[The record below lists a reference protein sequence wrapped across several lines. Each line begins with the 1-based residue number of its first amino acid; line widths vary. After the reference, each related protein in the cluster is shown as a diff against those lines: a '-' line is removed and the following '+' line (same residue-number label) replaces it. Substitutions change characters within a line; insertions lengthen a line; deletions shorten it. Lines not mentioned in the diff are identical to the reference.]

1 MTDPTPPLQSS
12 RHTFLTLSRRAGCDT
27 AVVIALTGH
36 HPKQTSRVAQSDGL
50 FSDEV
55 LLREAQKVWD
65 DVTSVHPFLNHDS
78 SDRYDDSVYFSSVLY
93 RDNRRTE

>member
-50 FSDEV
+50 FPDEV
-55 LLREAQKVWD
+55 LLRQAQKVWD
-65 DVTSVHPFLNHDS
+65 YVSTPTLKP
-78 SDRYDDSVYFSSVLY
+78 
-93 RDNRRTE
+93 